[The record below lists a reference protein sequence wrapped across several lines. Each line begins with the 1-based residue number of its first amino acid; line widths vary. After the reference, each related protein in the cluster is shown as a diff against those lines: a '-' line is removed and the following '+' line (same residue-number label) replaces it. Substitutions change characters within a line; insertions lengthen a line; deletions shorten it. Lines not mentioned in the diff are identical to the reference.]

1 MAIEVIKVTD
11 EDITVTL
18 TDVGI
23 RGRAGLV
30 FRGDYSDTTQYYQG
44 DSVRFSNNL
53 YIATGTPEVGTDPT
67 DSSGTV
73 NTGWELLV
81 FGSPDQTAIVDF
93 HVQTSSGSVVF
104 AEGDLIRGLNG
115 NYYWTL
121 GSGTL
126 DSFTD
131 LDVETAFEVRGNPV
145 NTVGNGTISNRPTS
159 GDEIGDFYVTDLGES
174 SIWDGTQWLNVHTRL
189 ADGTNNGLMPSVDF
203 TKLSNIEERA
213 ERNDKVDVDF
223 SGQVITV
230 TSTEDG
236 VRTNDT
242 TTIPLASSST
252 EGLVKVDI
260 TTLSIN
266 GGEISADGTIELG
279 QLQDV
284 TAPTIAETGRVLRG
298 LNDGVTTSYD
308 WVRNNDQAESIRRW
322 DPTGA
327 LDYVDQT
334 VGTPAILGLVTGT
347 FNAGANTFTITE
359 NADGSWT
366 DMNDQGVATTRT
378 LSEVETIVSN
388 PSTGVAILTENLSS
402 RRPEILGGSSI
413 VEYNERLYIALE
425 NTDYET
431 EGTCSISGLSNRTDC
446 ESATSGGVSGVWTT
460 TRPDAD
466 SNWNEIGPGNLENLD
481 DVDLSVAEGTWTS
494 TDSPILARVGDEW
507 RLFPGLDDLTNIGN
521 VPVPA
526 SDEVGYVLRTDGSGS
541 FSWAN
546 QVARIQD
553 FSTTDTYIAGDLVRS
568 QNKLWLA
575 VSLNSITPSV
585 VVPIDGTEW
594 QAVGPES
601 LAELQDT
608 SLSTPQQG
616 NILTFD
622 NGAWRNLTANASI
635 ASAITLQEIGDV
647 PSNSTANK
655 VLVSTDAV
663 NTETF
668 DILRTYNKEDVVFF
682 SGNYYR
688 YLGTDG
694 ATLTQSPNLDTTNWD
709 LTNGDKYEWRDYAR
723 DVKNVQAFDVTV
735 DYNDGDLIQVG
746 DSLFIKINGDATA
759 PVAAPT
765 QAEGDTVWK
774 QIGAAALDNI
784 SDVDVDATTTEV
796 EWDGIN
802 ASILALNP
810 STGNW
815 QKFAG
820 MDDLRNIGN
829 VDDPSVNGSVLGFD
843 SINNKFIW
851 VTSVAAAASV
861 DDWIPTSGYSA
872 NALVTHTVDG
882 DLSIFLNILG
892 ISANSTGNT
901 TPENDPTHW
910 EIIGPERIS
919 NLEDV
924 NITNEDNNDI
934 LQYKT
939 DRWVDRTPAQVA
951 ATMNLS
957 EIGDVDSPVSSTD
970 NNHVLQV
977 TFSGTTPSYAWVD
990 RTTNTT
996 TIQGYST
1003 TTTYTPGEVIEFQ
1016 RAIYVAIDD
1025 NDSATTNLNQTPGA
1039 TDSAFWQL
1047 IGPETFEHL
1056 EDSAIS
1062 SPSTDQFIIF
1072 NGTNWI
1078 NTDLVTETEKLVD
1091 LFDLKDVNGT
1101 AAANNV
1107 LRFDGNNWVPVT
1119 PQVLAQ
1125 SMLLDDMFNVGEEA
1139 NVSVGDF
1146 LQKVLNTNGVVSFEG
1161 VDAPEVGAQIDLE
1174 NLKNV
1179 PNSVAEKSVIQKGSG
1194 DDFVA
1199 STPNEI
1205 AADIDLASIKG
1216 IATPITDFVLK
1227 SDGSNTY
1234 SWVSNVQETATIQT
1248 WNNGTTYASGDLVRY
1263 QPTGT
1268 DDYEV
1273 FIARTNAGTNLNQIP
1288 NVTGSTFWELLG
1300 PESIE
1305 ELNGLTVTDGAN
1317 GDLLQRTGTD
1327 MWANITPAAMAE
1339 AGIAFTDLSD
1349 IDDTSIATGDILFRD
1364 GNTWQF
1370 VSLSTVSNDGT
1381 RGIDLSD
1388 LKNVAETAEA
1398 SNGQVLQRT
1407 STGWKYTTLAS
1418 AASNATT
1425 GIKISDLNDVTEPTT
1440 GEDGYV
1446 LRGNNDGSSVT
1457 YDWVHNEEATAN
1469 IQVYNSSLN
1478 YTKGD
1483 LVEEDGV
1490 LYIAVVTNGPTTSN
1504 TTTPSVT
1511 SDAVWDIVGPGLL
1524 DELNDVTLV
1533 GVAAKDLIRR
1543 NSANDGWENVTPG
1556 VLGADIRIRDLKGV
1570 PSVAVPSGILQRD
1583 TTGFANNWVI
1593 RNPASMADDST
1604 NDNSG
1609 IRLQNLRDV
1618 NDVAGTDKQLLQ
1630 VDGSDYAPKD
1640 VDDVLGDGTLQSVG
1654 NVSSA
1659 LELNPTASG
1668 NDLGKVLTVRS
1679 TGDGTTASPYNP
1691 SFTWENNTSSTVPG
1705 FNTGDATNPQSYST
1719 GDLVRHNSQ
1728 IWIALTGINSANTG
1742 ENNSLTNPPG
1752 RTLTGGGQQWEL
1764 VGPETIDT
1772 LNDTTI
1778 VSPISANL
1786 LRYDGSDL
1794 KWKNVTP
1801 ATSADDMILTNVGDV
1816 EDAVATDGDFLKRV
1830 SGEWKHQA
1838 TLGNLDTVMDDVKL
1852 DSNIAEHNI
1861 LSRDASG
1868 DWVNVKLEDHIE
1880 NNVDIPLNHLS
1891 DVNTSGETAGQVLE
1905 FTDSGWV
1912 PKSRG
1917 FDDITPAD
1925 ETGDTVTLN
1934 RFDGRS
1940 IRSIATNNGVQTITF
1955 ATEAVTSADMVLDPQ
1970 SYNWDL
1976 VTPALESAVTANND
1990 VLFQDDFLN
1999 TVDSINMATGVN
2011 NQTLLGS
2018 VHTETSTFLENWSE
2032 TFDLLPL
2039 DPRDGGFGSDITS
2052 TVTAT
2057 LTDQAGANSKTASQD
2072 INWLA
2077 PTLTANTVQIT
2088 QSFLNSVSAGQLLS
2102 VTVGNTENALA
2113 NTSLVS
2119 LFVNG
2124 SDFTSSIG
2132 SLSSASDFEYSAGV
2146 ATNLN
2151 TGRLTST
2158 GVWVIRFT
2166 EPTAK
2171 AGTTETLDL
2180 TRSSVVTYTPTF
2192 PVLSGF
2198 LDQGVT
2204 PSVSQVVAFT
2214 STDVNEDGSG
2224 FRREYNSVTNNS
2236 GKDQT
2241 LWFAIRTT
2249 AATGTVTFSAHAPGS
2264 NALRISNIITGTTR
2278 NLQPDSPPAGYAAEG
2293 YTLYGIPLVAAGE
2306 SVIITIS

>member
-236 VRTNDT
+236 VRTDDT
-242 TTIPLASSST
+242 ATIPLASSET

-266 GGEISADGTIELG
+266 GGEISADETLELG
-279 QLQDV
+279 RLKDV
-284 TAPTIAETGRVLRG
+284 SAPTVGEDGFVLRG
-298 LNDGVTTSYD
+298 LNDGSGVSYN
-308 WVRNNDQAESIRRW
+308 WVDNVKD
-322 DPTGA
+322 T
-327 LDYVDQT
+327 
-334 VGTPAILGLVTGT
+334 
-347 FNAGANTFTITE
+347 
-359 NADGSWT
+359 
-366 DMNDQGVATTRT
+366 
-378 LSEVETIVSN
+378 ETIQQWDT
-388 PSTGVAILTENLSS
+388 TGNTNYSDNSGTA
-402 RRPEILGGSSI
+402 GSSI
-413 VEYNERLYIALE
+413 VEYEDRLYIA
-425 NTDYET
+425 NATVNYET
-431 EGTCSISGLSNRTDC
+431 EGTCS
-446 ESATSGGVSGVWTT
+446 VSGITNRSQCTDNVNSGTWTVT
-460 TRPDAD
+460 TPDTD
-466 SNWNEIGPGNLENLD
+466 SNWNEIGPGNLDNLD
-481 DVDLSVAEGTWTS
+481 DVDTSATEGTWTGN
-494 TDSPILARVGDEW
+494 DQPILARVGTEW

-521 VPVPA
+521 VPVPTT
-526 SDEVGYVLRTDGSGS
+526 DQLGYVLRTDGSGS

-553 FSTTDTYIAGDLVRS
+553 FSTTDTYVAGDLVRS

-575 VSLNSITPSV
+575 VSLNSITPSA

-784 SDVDVDATTTEV
+784 SDVDVDATTAEV

-1056 EDSAIS
+1056 EDSGIS
-1062 SPSTDQFIIF
+1062 SPSTDQFIVY
-1072 NGTNWI
+1072 NSVTNKWV

-1091 LFDLKDVNGT
+1091 LLDLKDVDKAT
-1101 AAANNV
+1101 ALASNDV
-1107 LRFDGNNWVPVT
+1107 LRYNTTTSTWEPVT
-1119 PQVLAQ
+1119 PASLAGN
-1125 SMLLDDMFNVGEEA
+1125 MNLGELLDVGVAA
-1139 NVSVGDF
+1139 NVSTGDF
-1146 LQKVLNTNGVVSFEG
+1146 LQKDSNGNYEG

-1227 SDGSNTY
+1227 SDGSDTY

-1248 WNNGTTYASGDLVRY
+1248 WNNGTTYSSGDLVRY

-1268 DDYEV
+1268 DDFEV
-1273 FIARTNAGTNLNQIP
+1273 FIARANIGTNLNQIP

-1349 IDDTSIATGDILFRD
+1349 IDDTSIATGDILFRN

-1407 STGWKYTTLAS
+1407 STGWKYVTLAT

-1524 DELNDVTLV
+1524 DELNDVTLA

-1556 VLGADIRIRDLKGV
+1556 VLGTDIRIRDLKGV

-1618 NDVAGTDKQLLQ
+1618 NDTAGTDKQLLQ

-1691 SFTWENNTSSTVPG
+1691 SFTWETNTSSTVPG

-1728 IWIALTGINSANTG
+1728 IWIALTGINSADTG

-1752 RTLTGGGQQWEL
+1752 RTLTGGGLQWEL
-1764 VGPETIDT
+1764 VGPETIKE
-1772 LNDTTI
+1772 LNDTVITSEI
-1778 VSPISANL
+1778 DKNL
-1786 LRYDGSDL
+1786 LQYDGTNWINQAPETVAGD
-1794 KWKNVTP
+1794 T
-1801 ATSADDMILTNVGDV
+1801 ILTNVGDV

-1838 TLGNLDTVMDDVKL
+1838 TLGNLDTVIDDVTL
-1852 DSNIAEHNI
+1852 DNNIAEHDI
-1861 LSRDASG
+1861 LRRDSSG

-1925 ETGDTVTLN
+1925 ESGNTVTLN
-1934 RFDGRS
+1934 RFDGRA
-1940 IRSIATNNGVQTITF
+1940 IRSIETTSGIQTITF
-1955 ATEAVTSADMVLDPQ
+1955 ATEALTSADMTLTPQ
-1970 SYNWDL
+1970 SFEWDV
-1976 VTPALESAVTANND
+1976 VTPSMSTKVDAVND
-1990 VLFQDDFLN
+1990 ILFQDDFLN
-1999 TVDSINMATGVN
+1999 TVDSIDMVTGSSTQN
-2011 NQTLLGS
+2011 LLSS
-2018 VHTETSTFLENWSE
+2018 VHTETSTFLQNWSE
-2032 TFDLLPL
+2032 TFSLAPT
-2039 DPRDGGFGSDITS
+2039 DPRTGGFPTAGETS
-2052 TVTAT
+2052 VVTAT
-2057 LTDQAGANSKTASQD
+2057 LTDQNSANAKTVSKQL
-2072 INWLA
+2072 NWLE
-2077 PTLTANTVQIT
+2077 PTLGVSTSSVSS
-2088 QSFLNSVSAGQLLS
+2088 SFLEELRTSHDLVA
-2102 VTVGNTENALA
+2102 TVGNTNDPVS

-2119 LFVNG
+2119 LTVDGQDRTTTTGTNSPTASNSTYNRTVQIALYKQSVDGASAVN
-2124 SDFTSSIG
+2124 SDSIN
-2132 SLSSASDFEYSAGV
+2132 GV
-2146 ATNLN
+2146 FN
-2151 TGRLTST
+2151 
-2158 GVWVIRFT
+2158 VRFT
-2166 EPTAK
+2166 KP
-2171 AGTTETLDL
+2171 GTTPAQTEEI
-2180 TRSSVVTYTPTF
+2180 TRTSIVNYTATF
-2192 PVLSGF
+2192 PVLTGF
-2198 LDQGVT
+2198 LDQG
-2204 PSVSQVVAFT
+2204 
-2214 STDVNEDGSG
+2214 TDVTATGAIAFNSVGVNDDGTG
-2224 FRREYNSVTNNS
+2224 FRRSYSLTNNT

-2241 LWFAIRTT
+2241 LWFGIRKVAVSGATLSF
-2249 AATGTVTFSAHAPGS
+2249 AAHNPGA
-2264 NALRISNIITGTTR
+2264 NPLVISNIADGGDKLLTAADAST
-2278 NLQPDSPPAGYAAEG
+2278 LPGYVGET
-2293 YTLYGIPLVAAGE
+2293 YEFYGIPLVSVGE
-2306 SVIITIS
+2306 SVIVTIS